1 MKKKILSALLL
12 LTLFFAGHVSAQNLQ
27 VMAKMDSTNILIGD
41 QTVIHFELTQDKN
54 QIVSFPLLTDTIVK
68 GIEILDINK
77 PDTVVLSDNRISI
90 KQDVLITS
98 FDSALYYIPP
108 FRFIAGSDTVYT
120 NPLALNVQTF
130 EVDLESKELFDIK
143 TIKKAPFV
151 FMDYFWPVFIPL
163 ILIIVFALA
172 IWYYLKWKKN
182 RTNPENNIPAELL
195 IPAADAAR
203 ISLEELKEKKL
214 WQQGLEKEYYSSLT
228 DILRVYIE
236 RRFLIGAMEMTSAEI
251 IDSLKN
257 KELDKSVLFSLKD
270 LMQVSD
276 FVKFAKLKP
285 TYEENESSII
295 IAESFIDKTEEK
307 QKETEESEP
316 QVTVEND
323 NANDLLDR
331 DIIKDDQD
339 SDHDKY
345 MPKS

>member
-1 MKKKILSALLL
+1 M
-12 LTLFFAGHVSAQNLQ
+12 
-27 VMAKMDSTNILIGD
+27 
-41 QTVIHFELTQDKN
+41 
-54 QIVSFPLLTDTIVK
+54 
-68 GIEILDINK
+68 
-77 PDTVVLSDNRISI
+77 
-90 KQDVLITS
+90 
-98 FDSALYYIPP
+98 
-108 FRFIAGSDTVYT
+108 
-120 NPLALNVQTF
+120 
-130 EVDLESKELFDIK
+130 
-143 TIKKAPFV
+143 
-151 FMDYFWPVFIPL
+151 
-163 ILIIVFALA
+163 
-172 IWYYLKWKKN
+172 
-182 RTNPENNIPAELL
+182 
-195 IPAADAAR
+195 
-203 ISLEELKEKKL
+203 